1 MERVEVREV
10 VEEKIIKIELG
21 LMRDERKMIRQE
33 IPSMSKDMEVEKKN
47 MGLKHKQFIW
57 TGM

>member
-33 IPSMSKDMEVEKKN
+33 IPSMSKDMEVEKKKY
-47 MGLKHKQFIW
+47 GA
-57 TGM
+57 